1 MSTSAQLLFP
11 NSFLPINP
19 EDRDEE
25 KRKKDE
31 RLENLRLKDQSN
43 EFGDQEL
50 LNLYLNHEWM
60 FWDRKYKE
68 TEKQKTEL
76 LVTPT

>member
-1 MSTSAQLLFP
+1 MIGEMRSLIEGL
-11 NSFLPINP
+11 
-19 EDRDEE
+19 EDKVMTFQEE
-25 KRKKDE
+25 DPKEKKDE